1 MPSSADTNLTR
12 VAIALPGRSLRSRT
26 LIALSLVFVLG
37 FGVSAMHIYGTRDE
51 LRRAVL
57 LIQAGAVS
65 EGFTSD
71 QPLDVLPR
79 QHAGGEMEY
88 TLYAADGELLGYA
101 DYMERPRRLRTK
113 LLSRESSWWR
123 WSPYGGES
131 INAPVR
137 LPDGAILMV
146 SRNDQAERAMLDELL
161 LDRLR
166 HSLVL
171 MLPLGLL
178 CILLILLL
186 LNWTLR
192 PVRRAARLAQGIGPD
207 TPARRIP
214 LQGLPGEFHPLAAAA
229 NCALDRLAHAYQAER
244 RFIADAAHEL
254 RTPLTVLDLR
264 LQDAR
269 RSGELDWPTLE
280 TEMRQMRRLVGQL
293 LELARQEGAA
303 ERGGPPQQT
312 NLSRLSRE
320 VTASLLPLFEAQNRA
335 IKVRIEDG
343 LLCRG
348 NADEL
353 REVLVNLLDNALE
366 HGAGSVQVS
375 LYRRADGIALEVADQ
390 GPGVPAAEQE
400 AMFQRFRK
408 GRQGSAGTGLGLA
421 IVRRIVE
428 NAGGQVGFVSG
439 RTNTLWVVFKEA
451 GPTPAV

>member
-1 MPSSADTNLTR
+1 MPSLADSNLTGR
-12 VAIALPGRSLRSRT
+12 VMSLLGRSLRART

-37 FGVSAMHIYGTRDE
+37 FGISAMHIYGTRDE

-57 LIQAGAVS
+57 LIQARAVS

-71 QPLDVLPR
+71 QALEGLPR
-79 QHAGGEMEY
+79 YHAGGEMEY
-88 TLYAADGELLGYA
+88 TLYAPDGQLLGYS
-101 DYMERPRRLRTK
+101 DYMSRPRRLRTA

-123 WSPYGGES
+123 WSPYGGAS

-192 PVRRAARLAQGIGPD
+192 PVRRAARLAQGIGPAAP
-207 TPARRIP
+207 TRRIP

-229 NCALDRLAHAYQAER
+229 NCALDRLAHAYEAER

-269 RSGELDWPTLE
+269 RSGELDWPVLE
-280 TEMRQMRRLVGQL
+280 AEMRQLRRLVGQL

-303 ERGGPPQQT
+303 ERGGPTQHT
-312 NLSRLSRE
+312 NLSRLTRE
-320 VTASLLPLFEAQNRA
+320 VTVSLLPLFEAQGRDIGA
-335 IKVRIEDG
+335 RIEDG
-343 LLCRG
+343 MLCRG

-353 REVLVNLLDNALE
+353 REVLVNLLDNALV
-366 HGAGSVQVS
+366 HGSGRVQVS
-375 LYRRADGIALEVADQ
+375 LCRSADGIRLEVADQ
-390 GPGVPAAEQE
+390 GPGVPAAQQE

-408 GRQGSAGTGLGLA
+408 GRQGSTGTGLGLA
-421 IVRRIVE
+421 IVRGIVE
-428 NAGGQVGFVSG
+428 NAGGQVGFVAG
-439 RTNTLWVVFKEA
+439 RANALFVLFME
-451 GPTPAV
+451 GEPACPV

>member
-1 MPSSADTNLTR
+1 MPSLADGNLTAR
-12 VAIALPGRSLRSRT
+12 VISLFGRSLRSRI
-26 LIALSLVFVLG
+26 LVALSLVFILG
-37 FGVSAMHIYGTRDE
+37 FAISAMHIYGTRDE

-71 QPLDVLPR
+71 QPLGVLPR
-79 QHAGGEMEY
+79 HYAGGEMEY
-88 TLYAADGELLGYA
+88 TLYAPDGELLGHA
-101 DYMERPRRLRTK
+101 DYMARPRRLRTA
-113 LLSRESSWWR
+113 LLSREASWWR
-123 WSPYGGES
+123 WSPYGGAS

-192 PVRRAARLAQGIGPD
+192 PVRRAAQLAQGIGPEA
-207 TPARRIP
+207 PARRIP

-229 NCALDRLAHAYQAER
+229 NCALDRLAHAYEAER

-280 TEMRQMRRLVGQL
+280 AEMRQLRRLVGQL
-293 LELARQEGAA
+293 LELAHQEGAA
-303 ERGGPPQQT
+303 ERGGPLQHC
-312 NLSRLSRE
+312 NLSRLTRE
-320 VTASLLPLFEAQNRA
+320 ATAALLPLFEAQGRNIEA
-335 IKVRIEDG
+335 RIEDG

-353 REVLVNLLDNALE
+353 REVVVNLLDNALV
-366 HGAGSVQVS
+366 HGAGTVQVS
-375 LYRRADGIALEVADQ
+375 LQRSADGIALEVADQ
-390 GPGVPAAEQE
+390 GPGVPVAEQE

-408 GRQGSAGTGLGLA
+408 GRQGGAGTGLGLA

-428 NAGGQVGFVSG
+428 NAGGQAGFVPG
-439 RTNTLWVVFKEA
+439 RTSALQVLLMSA
-451 GPTPAV
+451 GPARPV

>member
-1 MPSSADTNLTR
+1 MPSPADSNLTAR
-12 VAIALPGRSLRSRT
+12 TIPLPGRSLRSRT

-37 FGVSAMHIYGTRDE
+37 FGISALHIYGTRDE

-71 QPLDVLPR
+71 QSLDRLPR
-79 QHAGGEMEY
+79 YHAGAQMNY
-88 TLYAADGELLGYA
+88 TLYAPDGRLLGYS
-101 DYMERPRRLRTK
+101 DYMERPRRLRTA
-113 LLSRESSWWR
+113 LLSREPSWWR
-123 WSPYGGES
+123 RSPYGGAR

-137 LPDGAILMV
+137 LPDGAILMI
-146 SRNDQAERAMLDELL
+146 SRNDEAERGMLDELL

-192 PVRRAARLAQGIGPD
+192 PVRRAARLARGIGPSEP
-207 TPARRIP
+207 TRRIP
-214 LQGLPGEFHPLAAAA
+214 LQGLPSEFKPLAAAA
-229 NCALDRLAHAYQAER
+229 NCALDRLADAYEAER
-244 RFIADAAHEL
+244 RFLADAAHEL

-269 RSGELDWPTLE
+269 RSGELDWSTLE
-280 TEMRQMRRLVGQL
+280 MEMRQLRRLVSQL
-293 LELARQEGAA
+293 LELARQEGQPESDAPA
-303 ERGGPPQQT
+303 QRT
-312 NLSRLSRE
+312 NLSRLTRE
-320 VTASLLPLFEAQNRA
+320 VMVSLLPLFEAQNRL
-335 IKVRIEDG
+335 VDVDIEDG

-348 NADEL
+348 NIDEL
-353 REVLVNLLDNALE
+353 REVLINLLDNALV
-366 HGAGSVQVS
+366 HGAGTVQVS
-375 LYRRADGIALEVADQ
+375 LHRAAEGIALEVADH
-390 GPGVPAAEQE
+390 GPGVPVEQQE

-428 NAGGQVGFVSG
+428 NAGGRVGFVVG
-439 RTNTLWVVFKEA
+439 RGNALRVLFMD
-451 GPTPAV
+451 